1 VTSGAIVDT
10 LCDVNFGD
18 GGGGRWIGVTGGA
31 AAAFADPLNIRGL
44 FVVPNGSDGS
54 ACWMRQS
61 GGFFTGNISDDSA
74 LVVPVPRRIGQSTG
88 SVYSAHGMLY
98 VVSASSLSATPNISR
113 GGLFMYDLGSTPIY
127 NQIYLGASCGVAT
140 AGTVLTGTTGTDGII
155 TLSFAA
161 ETLYVENRT
170 GVSAPVFLNFFA
182 GH

>member
-1 VTSGAIVDT
+1 
-10 LCDVNFGD
+10 
-18 GGGGRWIGVTGGA
+18 
-31 AAAFADPLNIRGL
+31 
-44 FVVPNGSDGS
+44 
-54 ACWMRQS
+54 
-61 GGFFTGNISDDSA
+61 
-74 LVVPVPRRIGQSTG
+74 
-88 SVYSAHGMLY
+88 
-98 VVSASSLSATPNISR
+98 
-113 GGLFMYDLGSTPIY
+113 MYDLGSTPIY